1 MLGLIAEG
9 MLTGGGGSV
18 WTGLVRA
25 EIVETVA
32 VDISGAV
39 FR

>member
-9 MLTGGGGSV
+9 MLTGGGSV